1 MPRTKSLRSVGL
13 EAWLNEEYADKG
25 GYAKYNAM
33 TLASARTSE
42 IAAHFGVD
50 SRTVN
55 NWKFF
60 ADLGY
65 TRAGEIK

>member
-13 EAWLNEEYADKG
+13 EAWLNDPDNPYLKLG
-25 GYAKYNAM
+25 GYAKYTAM
-33 TLASARTSE
+33 TLAQARTSE

-60 ADLGY
+60 GNLEGG
-65 TRAGEIK
+65 R